1 MPSKCRRKIA
11 DMLTA
16 RRSLG
21 GDDNYHSV
29 FEALFQCTLLEKQN
43 YFSAKKGS
51 KAASS
56 TRLENCAK
64 ALKVVVSHGAAKIK
78 RKTARA
84 LVDHITQVLPGPD
97 DDFVAPLLQDY
108 TRAFIAL
115 LEHPAN
121 VENFAVLNG
130 ELWFSCVDFCILAV
144 SRFLE
149 TGDRGSASLSR
160 ASPVPGTAQTALSLA
175 FSSGRSGSSP
185 AHRLQGQASGQ
196 IGSVEATHYLTCLNM
211 LLSTSHAAVQ
221 ERAGEI
227 ADLGLKVLE
236 MRQVKLGTLQQIAF
250 ACINNLLGHMSTDNI
265 GLGKRMAR
273 DLVPLI
279 SHWWPPQKRDAMTN
293 TIRDEILK
301 TMYAI
306 HLFLDNLTRESAE
319 DLSLK
324 ELEDLLDVLWSEY
337 SKREDR
343 GRLLVDDLA
352 FTRSMLPADHP
363 RTGVFVL
370 RPYNQA
376 AEQNWALMEIMAI
389 LEALYSRNSKR
400 ETSRHGAE
408 ADQQPRKR
416 QRTVDD
422 ARGIMKN
429 ITSLDPGMRLTAL
442 QLLPFIL
449 QQKQFSAEEVAETL
463 DVLSSLISDKQPLV
477 SSWAMLACARYVLS
491 ASEPGNANMSV
502 PASPYIKPQG
512 VIRSYHSG
520 SKHGRSG

>member
-1 MPSKCRRKIA
+1 MYSRLTICRLVILLHEGREAFTTAQPVGAPKSSMSTG
-11 DMLTA
+11 MLTA
-16 RRSLG
+16 IRSLS

-64 ALKVVVSHGAAKIK
+64 ALKVVVSHGAPKIK

-84 LVDHITQVLPGPD
+84 LIDHITQVLPGPD
-97 DDFVAPLLQDY
+97 EDFVAPLLQDY
-108 TRAFIAL
+108 TRAFTAL
-115 LEHPAN
+115 IEHPAN

-160 ASPVPGTAQTALSLA
+160 ASPAPGTAPTALSLA
-175 FSSGRSGSSP
+175 FSSGRSGSSS
-185 AHRLQGQASGQ
+185 AHRLQGQVSGQ
-196 IGSVEATHYLTCLNM
+196 IGSVEATHYLTCLNT
-211 LLSTSHAAVQ
+211 LLSTTHAPVQ
-221 ERAGEI
+221 ERASEV
-227 ADLGLKVLE
+227 ADLALRVLE
-236 MRQVKLGTLQQIAF
+236 MRQVKLGTLQQVAF
-250 ACINNLLGHMSTDNI
+250 ACINNLLAHISTDDI
-265 GLGKRMAR
+265 ALGKRLAR

-301 TMYAI
+301 TLYSI
-306 HLFLDNLTRESAE
+306 HLFLDSLTREPTE
-319 DLSLK
+319 DQSLR

-343 GRLLVDDLA
+343 GRLLVDDLT
-352 FTRSMLPADHP
+352 FTGLTLPTDHP
-363 RTGVFVL
+363 RTGVFSL
-370 RPYNQA
+370 RPYNQI

-400 ETSRHGAE
+400 DGSRHGGE
-408 ADQQPRKR
+408 DEEQPRKR
-416 QRTVDD
+416 RRTVGD
-422 ARGIMKN
+422 ARGVMKN

-442 QLLPFIL
+442 QLLPFIF
-449 QQKQFSAEEVAETL
+449 QQKQFSAEEVAESL
-463 DVLSSLISDKQPLV
+463 DILSTLISDKQPSV
-477 SSWAMLACARYVLS
+477 GSWAMLACARYVALS
-491 ASEPGNANMSV
+491 V
-502 PASPYIKPQG
+502 K
-512 VIRSYHSG
+512 
-520 SKHGRSG
+520 